1 MAYSD
6 FTFSKVKEAFQLTI
20 DEKTNLFANIAKV
33 QPSQILTTLLQ
44 ENLAFAIAVGTEKAR
59 SEFIIAQ
66 ILSEVRRQLNYKISL
81 FSGSEFT
88 VDSDRSSFLRRAA
101 LEFFVDGFCDR
112 TQDSIHLIMCPN

>member
-20 DEKTNLFANIAKV
+20 DERTNLFADIAKV
-33 QPSQILTTLLQ
+33 APSQILTTLLQ
-44 ENLAFAIAVGTEKAR
+44 ENLSFAIAVGTEKAR

-81 FSGSEFT
+81 FSGS
-88 VDSDRSSFLRRAA
+88 
-101 LEFFVDGFCDR
+101 
-112 TQDSIHLIMCPN
+112 